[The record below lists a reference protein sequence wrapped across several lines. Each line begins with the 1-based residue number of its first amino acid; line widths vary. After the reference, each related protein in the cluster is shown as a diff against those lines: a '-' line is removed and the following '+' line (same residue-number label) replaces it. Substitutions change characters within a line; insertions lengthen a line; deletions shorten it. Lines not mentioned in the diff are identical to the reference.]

1 MWVPDPL
8 SGNWEWAS
16 CRRGRDLLSRSET
29 DTAGVAGWGTNCRS
43 IRLRIQNQL
52 CCTSGSL
59 ARKQLARAELVSIW
73 EKGMSTYVKNNRS
86 SGRRLS
92 CQRSTTPDTDK
103 SQQVLAY
110 TIQYN
115 TNGLRN
121 GYVLLPFLP
130 RNATR
135 GLLRLRRTYAH
146 RHRPRLPLVNT
157 ACISTAS
164 FIVYDHTS

>member
-29 DTAGVAGWGTNCRS
+29 DTAGVGNELPLHSSQDSEPTVR
-43 IRLRIQNQL
+43 
-52 CCTSGSL
+52 CTSGSL